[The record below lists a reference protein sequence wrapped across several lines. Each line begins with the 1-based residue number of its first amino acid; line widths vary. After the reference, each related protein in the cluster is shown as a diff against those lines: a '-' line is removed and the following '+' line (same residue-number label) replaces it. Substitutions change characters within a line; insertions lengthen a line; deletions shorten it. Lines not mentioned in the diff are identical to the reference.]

1 MSRRDDGPDLRG
13 RHRECQLLEQ
23 LVTSVR
29 AGQSRVLVV
38 RGEAGIG
45 KTALLEHLASHAS
58 GCRIA
63 RAGGVESEMELAF
76 AGLHQLCTPFLDRLD
91 RLPAPQRDALET
103 AFALRS
109 GNTPDRF
116 LIGLAALSLLSDVA
130 EDRPLVCLVDDA
142 QWLDHASVHTLTFV
156 ARRLFAE
163 SVALV
168 FATRATDEDHAFR
181 PLPELPLTGL
191 NDDDSRA
198 LLRTALRSPLDAAVL
213 DEIVAETRG
222 NPLALLELPR
232 GRTPAQLA
240 FGLGLPRAMPMA
252 GRIEEGFLRRLEPL
266 PVETRRLLLTAAI
279 EPLGDVNV
287 LWRAA
292 ERLGIRPDAGVPAA
306 EAGLIEFGTRV
317 RFRHP
322 LVRSAAW
329 RNADVRDLRA
339 AHAALAA
346 VTELDPDRRA
356 WHRAHAT
363 TEPDEVVATE
373 LERSAD
379 RAQARGG
386 FAAAAAFLERAAEL
400 TPDPVHRTSRVLAA
414 AQARL
419 QAGEFDPALDL
430 LATAGT
436 GPVDDLGRARI
447 DLLRA
452 RIAYAS
458 RRGNEAARLLLAAA
472 KRLEPLDIELARET
486 YLSAFSAAMYA
497 GRFASPADL
506 EELAAAVPRATTDR
520 TRKRDVLLQGLAAL
534 VKDGYS
540 AALPIIRRALR
551 AYRTEEISVADGLR
565 SLWVAGV
572 VAADVWDDESFH
584 VLTARFVKMARD
596 AGALSELLLALN
608 SHIIML
614 LFAGER
620 EAAAVVD
627 EARAVR
633 EAIGSERPVYE
644 VMVFAAW
651 QGREDTVL
659 PLIETSLSDVVAR
672 GEGIGA
678 AVAQWANALLF
689 NGLGRYEDALG
700 PARAAGKCPQELAA
714 ANWGLAELVE
724 SAARTG
730 ATDLA
735 ADALEQLSAM
745 TRASGT
751 DWALGVE
758 SRSRALL
765 SEGDTAERLYRESVE
780 RLSRTRVRAEL
791 ARARLLYGEWL
802 RREGRRL
809 DAREHLRAA
818 HELFSTMGADG
829 FAERA
834 RRELLATGETAR
846 KRTIETR
853 DELTAQ
859 EAQIARLAAHSHT
872 NSEIGAQLFIS
883 PRTVEWHLRKVF
895 TKLGLSSRKE
905 LSEALPE
912 AGPRA
917 HEGSAAGS
925 AAGISST

>member
-1 MSRRDDGPDLRG
+1 
-13 RHRECQLLEQ
+13 LEQ

-38 RGEAGIG
+38 RGEAGMG
-45 KTALLEHLASHAS
+45 KTALLEFLASCAS
-58 GCRIA
+58 ECRIA
-63 RAGGVESEMELAF
+63 RAAGVESEMELAF
-76 AGLHQLCTPFLDRLD
+76 AGLHQLCAPFLDRLD
-91 RLPAPQRDALET
+91 RLPAPQRDALGT
-103 AFALRS
+103 AFGLRD
-109 GNTPDRF
+109 GNPPDRF
-116 LIGLAALSLLSDVA
+116 LIGLAALSLLSDAA
-130 EDRPLVCLVDDA
+130 EEQPLVCLVDDT
-142 QWLDHASVHTLTFV
+142 QWLDQASADTLAFV

-168 FATRATDEDHAFR
+168 FATRTTDEDQAFR
-181 PLPELPLTGL
+181 QLPEMPLKGL
-191 NDDDSRA
+191 DAADSRA
-198 LLRTALRSPLDAAVL
+198 LLRAALRGPLDAAVL
-213 DEIVAETRG
+213 DEIVAEARG

-232 GRTPAQLA
+232 GRTAAQLA
-240 FGLGLPRAMPMA
+240 FGLGLPNTMPLA
-252 GRIEEGFLRRLEPL
+252 SRIEQGFLQRLQPF
-266 PVETRRLLLTAAI
+266 PDETRRLLLTAAV

-287 LWRAA
+287 LWRAVDL
-292 ERLGIRPDAGVPAA
+292 LGITPDAAAPAA
-306 EAGLIEFGTRV
+306 EAGLIEFGARV

-329 RNADVRDLRA
+329 RGADVRDLREV
-339 AHAALAA
+339 HGALAE

-356 WHRAHAT
+356 WHRAQAS
-363 TEPDEVVATE
+363 TEPDEAVATE
-373 LERSAD
+373 LEQSAD

-386 FAAAAAFLERAAEL
+386 FAAAAAFLERSAEL
-400 TPDPVHRTSRVLAA
+400 TPDPVHRTARVLAA
-414 AQARL
+414 AQAKL

-430 LATAGT
+430 LATAEA

-447 DLLRA
+447 DVLRA
-452 RIAYAS
+452 RIANAA
-458 RRGNEAARLLLAAA
+458 RRGNETARLLLAAA
-472 KRLEPLDIELARET
+472 KRLEPLDIDVARDT
-486 YLSAFSAAMYA
+486 YLNAFSAAMYA
-497 GRFASPADL
+497 GRFARAADL
-506 EELAAAVPRATTDR
+506 AELAAAAQRAVTDP
-520 TRKRDVLLQGLAAL
+520 TRKRDMLLESLASL
-534 VKDGYS
+534 VRDGYV
-540 AALPIIRRALR
+540 AALPIVRRALR
-551 AYRTEEISVADGLR
+551 AYCTEEVSVADGLR

-584 VLTARFVKMARD
+584 VIPARFVKIARD

-614 LFAGER
+614 LFAGEQ
-620 EAAAVVD
+620 EAAASVVD

-633 EAIGSERPVYE
+633 EAIGSERPLYE

-651 QGREDTVL
+651 QGREEHVL
-659 PLIETSLSDVVAR
+659 PLIEASLSDVVAR

-700 PARAAGKCPQELAA
+700 PARAAGECPQELAA
-714 ANWGLAELVE
+714 ANWGLAELIE
-724 SAARTG
+724 SAARSG

-735 ADALEQLSAM
+735 TDALERLSEM
-745 TRASGT
+745 TQASGT

-765 SEGDTAERLYRESVE
+765 RCGDAAERLYREAIE
-780 RLSRTRVRAEL
+780 RLGRTRVRAEL

-809 DAREHLRAA
+809 DAREQLRAA
-818 HELFSTMGADG
+818 HDLFTAMRAEG

-846 KRTIETR
+846 KRTVETR

-859 EAQIARLAAHSHT
+859 EAQIARLAVRRT

-883 PRTVEWHLRKVF
+883 SRTVEWHLRKVF
-895 TKLGLSSRKE
+895 TKLGISSRKE
-905 LSEALPE
+905 LSTALPD
-912 AGPRA
+912 ADP
-917 HEGSAAGS
+917 AAS
-925 AAGISST
+925 PA